1 MSLSSVFNPNVS
13 SMYSMSSPLSNHSI
27 PSIAEDL
34 IQLME
39 RIKMGNIL
47 VSAEEEVLA
56 KAYVSVGLGESM
68 IAAILNELNTK
79 NVDANKNTFEVKPAP
94 CPTKVL
100 IAHNIP
106 RDVSHEDLRH
116 TFENYGPIR
125 DIYIPKNMDKTSPYY
140 GTIKGFALIKFLS
153 LKDAIAAYN
162 AEFGRLYM
170 GFRLV
175 SIEYAK
181 EGR

>member
-1 MSLSSVFNPNVS
+1 MIQS
-13 SMYSMSSPLSNHSI
+13 SMLQSSMLPSIPSSFDEPI

-34 IQLME
+34 VQFME
-39 RIKMGNIL
+39 RIKMGNIS

-56 KAYVSVGLGESM
+56 KAYVSVGLGPSM
-68 IAAILNELNTK
+68 IAALLQELSVK
-79 NVDANKNTFEVKPAP
+79 NVDTPTNVKP

-106 RDVSHEDLRH
+106 RDTTHEDLRH
-116 TFENYGPIR
+116 AFENYGPIR

-153 LKDAIAAYN
+153 IKDAITAYN

-170 GFRLV
+170 GFKLV